1 MKKRFLFITMHI
13 SLTAEPVFYF
23 LGVPITNSLI
33 ATYTVAFFLLVLA
46 FVVGKRAKV
55 VPSRLQGLIEEVIEF
70 FWDLCESVAGENAK
84 TLFPLIFTFFIF
96 ILFNNWFGL
105 LPLVGSLGFYGH
117 HGEEKIFV
125 PLFRAATA
133 DINTTLALAL
143 ISVVSLQIFGLRNLK
158 LDYLK
163 RFFNFSN
170 PLNLFVGLLEL
181 VSDFAKIISFAF
193 RLFGN
198 IFAGE
203 VLLTVITML
212 IPVLLPLPFFGL
224 EVFVGLIQAFVFAML
239 SLVFINAL
247 AIEHHG

>member
-1 MKKRFLFITMHI
+1 MHI
-13 SLTAEPVFYF
+13 SLKAEPVFYF
-23 LGVPITNSLI
+23 FKIPITNSLI
-33 ATYTVAFFLLVLA
+33 ATYMVGIFLVLVA
-46 FVVGKRAKV
+46 LCINKKAKLI
-55 VPSRLQGLIEEVIEF
+55 PSRFQSLIEEIIEF
-70 FWDLCESVAGENAK
+70 FWNLCESVAGENARI
-84 TLFPLIFTFFIF
+84 LFPLIFTFFIF
-96 ILFNNWFGL
+96 ILLNNWFGL
-105 LPLVGSLGFYGH
+105 LPFVGSLGFYEH

-143 ISVVSLQIFGLRNLK
+143 VSVVSLQIFGLKKLK
-158 LDYLK
+158 FAYLK

-170 PLNLFVGLLEL
+170 PLNLFVGVLEL

-198 IFAGE
+198 VFAGE

-212 IPVLLPLPFFGL
+212 IPILAPLPFMGL
-224 EVFVGLIQAFVFAML
+224 ELFVGFIQALVFAML
-239 SLVFINAL
+239 SLVFINVL

>member
-1 MKKRFLFITMHI
+1 MHI
-13 SLTAEPVFYF
+13 SLKAEPVFYF
-23 LGVPITNSLI
+23 FKIPITNSLI
-33 ATYTVAFFLLVLA
+33 ATYMVGIFLVLVA
-46 FVVGKRAKV
+46 LYINKKAKLI
-55 VPSRLQGLIEEVIEF
+55 PFRFQSLIEEIIEF
-70 FWDLCESVAGENAK
+70 FWNLCESVAGENARI
-84 TLFPLIFTFFIF
+84 LFPLIFTFFIF
-96 ILFNNWFGL
+96 ILLNNWFGL
-105 LPLVGSLGFYGH
+105 LPFVGSLGFYEH

-143 ISVVSLQIFGLRNLK
+143 VSVVSLQIFGLKKLK
-158 LDYLK
+158 FAYLK

-170 PLNLFVGLLEL
+170 PLNLFVGVLEL

-212 IPVLLPLPFFGL
+212 IPILAPLPFMGL
-224 EVFVGLIQAFVFAML
+224 ELFVGFIQALVFSML
-239 SLVFINAL
+239 SLVFINVL

>member
-1 MKKRFLFITMHI
+1 MHI
-13 SLTAEPVFYF
+13 SLKAEPVFYF
-23 LGVPITNSLI
+23 FGLPITNSLV
-33 ATYTVAFFLLVLA
+33 ATYIVGFFLVFLAFFL
-46 FVVGKRAKV
+46 KKKAKLI
-55 VPSRLQGLIEEVIEF
+55 PSRFQAIVEEIIDF
-70 FWDLCESVAGENAK
+70 FLNLCESVAGENGRK
-84 TLFPLIFTFFIF
+84 LFPLIFTFFIF
-96 ILFNNWFGL
+96 ILLNNWFGL
-105 LPLVGSLGFYGH
+105 LPFVGSLGFYER

-143 ISVVSLQIFGLRNLK
+143 ISVVSLQLFGFKELK
-158 LDYLK
+158 FSYLK
-163 RFFNFSN
+163 RFFNLSN

-212 IPVLLPLPFFGL
+212 VPVIAPLPFMGL
-224 EVFVGLIQAFVFAML
+224 ELFVGFIQALVFAML
-239 SLVFINAL
+239 SLVFINVL

>member
-1 MKKRFLFITMHI
+1 MHI
-13 SLTAEPVFYF
+13 SLKAEPVFYF
-23 LGVPITNSLI
+23 FKIPITNSLI
-33 ATYTVAFFLLVLA
+33 ATYIVGIFLVLVA
-46 FVVGKRAKV
+46 LYINKKAKLI
-55 VPSRLQGLIEEVIEF
+55 PFRFQSLIEEIIEF
-70 FWDLCESVAGENAK
+70 FWNLCESVAGENARI
-84 TLFPLIFTFFIF
+84 LFPLIFTFFIF
-96 ILFNNWFGL
+96 ILLNNWFGL
-105 LPLVGSLGFYGH
+105 LPFVGSLGFYEH

-143 ISVVSLQIFGLRNLK
+143 VSVVSLQIFGLKKLK
-158 LDYLK
+158 FAYLK

-170 PLNLFVGLLEL
+170 PLNLFVGVLEL

-212 IPVLLPLPFFGL
+212 IPILAPLPFMGL
-224 EVFVGLIQAFVFAML
+224 ELFVGFIQALVFSML
-239 SLVFINAL
+239 SLVFINVL

>member
-1 MKKRFLFITMHI
+1 MHI

-23 LGVPITNSLI
+23 FKIPITNSLI
-33 ATYTVAFFLLVLA
+33 ATYVVGLFLVLIA
-46 FVVGKRAKV
+46 LLINKKAKLI
-55 VPSRLQGLIEEVIEF
+55 PSKFQSLIEEIIEF
-70 FWDLCESVAGENAK
+70 FWNLCESVAGENARV
-84 TLFPLIFTFFIF
+84 LFPLIFTFFIF

-105 LPLVGSLGFYGH
+105 LPLVGSLGFYEH

-143 ISVVSLQIFGLRNLK
+143 VSVVSLQIFGLKHLK
-158 LDYLK
+158 LEYLK
-163 RFFNFSN
+163 RFFNFSG
-170 PLNLFVGLLEL
+170 PLNLFVGFLEL

-198 IFAGE
+198 VFAGE

-212 IPVLLPLPFFGL
+212 IPILLPFPFFAL
-224 EVFVGLIQAFVFAML
+224 EIFVGFIQAFVFAML
-239 SLVFINAL
+239 SLVFINVL
-247 AIEHHG
+247 AAESHG

>member
-1 MKKRFLFITMHI
+1 MHI
-13 SLTAEPVFYF
+13 SLKAEPVFYF
-23 LGVPITNSLI
+23 FKIPITNSLI
-33 ATYTVAFFLLVLA
+33 ATYIVGIFLVLIA
-46 FVVGKRAKV
+46 LFINKKAKLI
-55 VPSRLQGLIEEVIEF
+55 PFRFQSLIEEIIEF
-70 FWDLCESVAGENAK
+70 FWNLCQSVAGENARI
-84 TLFPLIFTFFIF
+84 LFPLIFTFFIF
-96 ILFNNWFGL
+96 ILLNNWFGL
-105 LPLVGSLGFYGH
+105 LPFVGSLGFYEH

-143 ISVVSLQIFGLRNLK
+143 VSVVSLQIFGLKKLK
-158 LDYLK
+158 FAYLK

-170 PLNLFVGLLEL
+170 PLNLFVGVLEL

-212 IPVLLPLPFFGL
+212 IPILAPLPFMGL
-224 EVFVGLIQAFVFAML
+224 ELFVGFIQALVFSML
-239 SLVFINAL
+239 SLVFINVL
-247 AIEHHG
+247 AIEHH